1 MRSFASS
8 EGSDE
13 PARLQKIVSTL
24 TPHIHG
30 MNKDED
36 ACIHRVIAPLGGCIF
51 ENSIDL
57 EMYLLQACRTFKD
70 HMYLVTRN
78 LAFLHANNKGTD

>member
-1 MRSFASS
+1 
-8 EGSDE
+8 
-13 PARLQKIVSTL
+13 
-24 TPHIHG
+24 

-78 LAFLHANNKGTD
+78 PAFLHANNKGTD